1 MERICLHNGVV
12 YTGITKKSSSSVLIE
27 DGQVANVLSD
37 RRFRQLPH
45 ADSYHVIDLQG
56 LNVAPGLI
64 DTHIHGIGGYGTE
77 DLSGESIQGMSR
89 ILPSFGV
96 TSFCPTIYPM
106 SLQDMDRA
114 IKAVVGEIGRECGAS
129 ILGIHMEG
137 PFISQEKLGVQ
148 RGEFVQPV
156 DSSLLEHLW
165 EVSEGNIISMTVAP
179 EVKRMRELALNAAK
193 KGILLQVGHSNASY
207 EQMVEGIEAGILHA
221 THFFNAMRSL
231 HHRDPGVVG
240 AILIHPEL
248 SCEVIPDGRHLHPAI
263 ISFLIREKG
272 TSKIVLVSDSL
283 KPTAQKHPPF
293 YANHE
298 EVYLKDGVFYTVE
311 DDTIAGSS
319 LTLNQGVHFLTDLDI
334 SLQEALKM
342 ASLNPARTV
351 RRDHICGSL
360 LPGRRADLI
369 VFDQSMHIYMTFV
382 GGRLVHE
389 QPLPSSPHST
399 LGAEP

>member
-1 MERICLHNGVV
+1 MDKICLHNGVV
-12 YTGITKKSSSSVLIE
+12 YTGITRKSSSSVLIE
-27 DGQVANVLSD
+27 DGLASNVLSD
-37 RRFRQLPH
+37 KRFRQLPD
-45 ADSYHVIDLQG
+45 ADSYHLIDLQG
-56 LNVAPGLI
+56 LGVAPGLI

-77 DLSGESIQGMSR
+77 DLSAEAIAGMSR
-89 ILPSFGV
+89 VLPSFGV

-106 SLQDMDRA
+106 APDDMDKA
-114 IKAVVGEIGRECGAS
+114 IRSVVEVIGQESGAS

-137 PFISQEKLGVQ
+137 PFISKEKLGAQ
-148 RGEFVQPV
+148 RSEFVQPV
-156 DSSLLEHLW
+156 DSAVLDHLW

-179 EVKRMRELALNAAK
+179 EIKHMRELALNAAR

-263 ISFLIREKG
+263 ISFLIKEKG
-272 TSKIVLVSDSL
+272 TSKVILVSDGL
-283 KPTAQKHPPF
+283 KPTAQSHPPF
-293 YANHE
+293 FANNE
-298 EVYLKDGVFYTVE
+298 EVYHKEGVFYRRS

-319 LTLNQGVHFLTDLDI
+319 LTLNQGVKFITELDI

-351 RRDHICGSL
+351 RRDHLCGSL

-369 VFDQSMHIYMTFV
+369 VFDESMNIYMTFV
-382 GGRLVHE
+382 GGKVVFE
-389 QPLPSSPHST
+389 KPFPSS
-399 LGAEP
+399 